1 MRMSEWSSD
10 VCSSYLRTLLAAGER
25 LLARM
30 PVIRSL
36 YSAVKQIFETVL
48 KEQSRA
54 FREVILF
61 EYPRPNCW
69 SLGFITGPVDGS
81 IQELTPDD
89 TVNIFMPTTP
99 NPTTGFLLFLPRRET
114 QTLAMTVAEGIKM
127 VVSGGLVTPP
137 EDR

>member
-1 MRMSEWSSD
+1 
-10 VCSSYLRTLLAAGER
+10 
-25 LLARM
+25 M

-69 SLGFITGPVDGS
+69 SLGFITGAVDGS

-99 NPTTGFLLFLPRRET
+99 NPTTGFLLFLPRREQ
-114 QTLAMTVAEGIKM
+114 QTLALRSAKRREGKGGSDKGR
-127 VVSGGLVTPP
+127 SGWF
-137 EDR
+137 RYH

>member
-1 MRMSEWSSD
+1 
-10 VCSSYLRTLLAAGER
+10 
-25 LLARM
+25 M
-30 PVIRSL
+30 PVIRSV

-61 EYPRPNCW
+61 EFPRKNCW
-69 SLGFITGPVDGS
+69 SIGFITGPVEPS

-99 NPTTGFLLFLPRRET
+99 NPTTGFLLFLPRRRSEEQPFELQSLMRNSYAVFGLQKKKQKT
-114 QTLAMTVAEGIKM
+114 TVKNTHI
-127 VVSGGLVTPP
+127 LY
-137 EDR
+137 RLR

>member
-1 MRMSEWSSD
+1 
-10 VCSSYLRTLLAAGER
+10 
-25 LLARM
+25 M

-69 SLGFITGPVDGS
+69 SLGFSTGPVDGS
-81 IQELTPDD
+81 NQELTPDD
-89 TVNIFMPTTP
+89 TVKIVMTTTP
-99 NPTTGFLLFLPRRET
+99 NPNPGFLLFLQRRET
-114 QTLAMTVAEGIKM
+114 TTRALTGAEGIQ
-127 VVSGGLVTPP
+127 SGVT
-137 EDR
+137 

>member
-1 MRMSEWSSD
+1 MVRRPPIAT
-10 VCSSYLRTLLAAGER
+10 RTDTLFPYTTLFR
-25 LLARM
+25 S
-30 PVIRSL
+30 PVIRGV
-36 YSAVKQIFETVL
+36 YSAWKQIFETVL

-61 EYPRPNCW
+61 EFPRKNCW
-69 SLGFITGPVDGS
+69 SIGFITGPVEPS

-114 QTLAMTVAEGIKM
+114 QTLAMTVEEGI
-127 VVSGGLVTPP
+127 
-137 EDR
+137 DRKSTRLNSSH